1 MQRRA
6 WLLLATAALGLGAC
20 TTGVPTLPIDT
31 SLRAS
36 GQDSR
41 VRFIVLHYTSENRA
55 ESLRLLSQGQVSA
68 HYLITDEP
76 VRIFSLV
83 DENRRAWHAGAS
95 QWFEYPNLNAMSIGI
110 EMVNAGPL
118 DAAHTRWAPYSP
130 AQITILVALLRDIQ
144 SRHHVNAWNIV
155 AHSDIAP
162 LRKSDPGPAFPWRE
176 LARQG
181 LGRWYDESAVAQRIP
196 LLDART
202 LADASVIQGVLAR
215 IGYPIA
221 KTGVWDAQ
229 TRQVVRA
236 FQMHYRPADYS
247 GRVDAQTLAIAE
259 DLAGQMPAPQS

>member
-6 WLLLATAALGLGAC
+6 WLLLVAAALGLGAC
-20 TTGVPTLPIDT
+20 TTGLQIDT

-41 VRFIVLHYTSENRA
+41 VRFIVLHYTSENRSD
-55 ESLRLLSQGQVSA
+55 SLRLLTQDRVSA

-83 DENRRAWHAGAS
+83 NENRRAWHAGQS

-110 EMVNAGPL
+110 EIVNAGPL
-118 DAAHTRWAPYSP
+118 DAAHTRWAPYSSS
-130 AQITILVALLRDIQ
+130 QIRTLVTLLRDIQ
-144 SRHHVNAWNIV
+144 SRHHVSAWNIV

-176 LARQG
+176 LAQQG
-181 LGRWYDESAVAQRIP
+181 LGRWYDEAAVAQRIP
-196 LLDART
+196 LVSTRA
-202 LADASVIQGVLAR
+202 LADASYIQGLLAR

-221 KTGVWDAQ
+221 QSGVWDPQ

-236 FQMHYRPADYS
+236 FQMHYRSAEYS
-247 GRVDAQTLAIAE
+247 GRIDRQTVAIAE
-259 DLAGQMPAPQS
+259 DLARQMPAPQQ